1 MTNKEIHR
9 VSLSLWERAGVREIQ
24 SVDPDGNNAKGRE
37 FAELEVPWL
46 LARGTHW
53 QLSPVKRHFEVLLG
67 KMLQPEKR
75 SPKDVEVPYLKA
87 QHLQWDK
94 VVTQDLPTMWAT
106 PEEVSSL
113 RPRTAKLDELIT
125 VAECAIH
132 LTQERRTS
140 LIAAAVTGQIRVG

>member
-46 LARGTHW
+46 PARGTHW

-87 QHLQWDK
+87 QHIQWDK

-113 RPRTAKLDELIT
+113 RPRN
-125 VAECAIH
+125 
-132 LTQERRTS
+132 
-140 LIAAAVTGQIRVG
+140 G